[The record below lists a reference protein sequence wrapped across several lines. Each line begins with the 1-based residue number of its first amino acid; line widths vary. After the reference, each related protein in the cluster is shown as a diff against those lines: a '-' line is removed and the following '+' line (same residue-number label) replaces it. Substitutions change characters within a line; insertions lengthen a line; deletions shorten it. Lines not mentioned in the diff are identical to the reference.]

1 MAQIKLGNGHSY
13 TLAKQ
18 DNLPV
23 IVSSTDDAG
32 APKFIHN
39 DLTVSASNGD
49 GKLSVYSSSPIV
61 LSGNANSHAQ
71 EIVMIKN
78 PRKSADADTRMEF
91 RNEKN
96 LDNWSIGLGA
106 DYNDEFIIHNGT
118 SFGSAPTFRF
128 LEDELRIGY
137 NDGHNSMIRIYGAD
151 STKRSRLRLEAKD
164 DDGGIIES
172 TFNSGGSKRLTLKS
186 GGHEVVRMDN
196 SDGIRFNTTVDSITS
211 DPSYPFHVYC
221 DRDSDWSYVATIQ
234 NDDSNSKIKMLAF
247 RDNNSENAYI
257 QSNGAFYGNGTYSTT
272 SDIRLKTNITN
283 LGDDIL
289 QKVCQLRPVTFNWN
303 EKAHRDTTV
312 RETGHIAQ
320 EVEKIFPGVITTQD
334 DTSNG
339 GYSDLRNI
347 NNSGLVPYLVKAIQV
362 LEARVKELENK

>member
-18 DNLPV
+18 DNIPV
-23 IVSSTDDAG
+23 IVSSTDSAG

-49 GKLSVYSSSPIV
+49 GRLSVYSQAPII
-61 LSGNANSHAQ
+61 LAGNSNSHAQ
-71 EIVMIKN
+71 EIVYIHN
-78 PRKSADADTRMEF
+78 PRKSTSSDTRIEF

-96 LDNWSIGLGA
+96 QDNWSMGLGA
-106 DYNDEFIIHNGT
+106 SYDGEFILHNGT
-118 SFGSAPTFRF
+118 SFGSVPTFRF
-128 LEDELRIGY
+128 LEDEFRVGY
-137 NDGHNSMIRIYGAD
+137 CDGHNSMIRIYSAD
-151 STKRSRLRLEAKD
+151 ATKRSRLRLEAKD
-164 DDGGIIES
+164 DDGAIIES

-221 DRDSDWSYVATIQ
+221 DRDSDWSYVGVIQ
-234 NDDSNSKIKMLAF
+234 NDDSNTKVKMLAF

-257 QSNGAFYGNGTYSTT
+257 QSNGAFYGNGTFSS
-272 SDIRLKTNITN
+272 SDGRLKKNVIS

-289 QKVCQLRPVTFNWN
+289 EKVCKLRPVSFNWN
-303 EKAHRDTTV
+303 EKTNKDSSIIHI
-312 RETGHIAQ
+312 GHIAQ
-320 EVEKIFPGVITTQD
+320 EVEKIFPDVITSRDNTD
-334 DTSNG
+334 NG
-339 GYSDLRNI
+339 GFSDQRDI
-347 NNSGLVPYLVKAIQV
+347 NNAALVPHLVKAIQV